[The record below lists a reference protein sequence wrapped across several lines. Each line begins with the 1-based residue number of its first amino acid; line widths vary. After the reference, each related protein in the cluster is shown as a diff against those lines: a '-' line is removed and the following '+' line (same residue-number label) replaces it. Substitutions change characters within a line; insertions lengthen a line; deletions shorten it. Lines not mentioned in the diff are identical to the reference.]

1 MQQLTATTST
11 APAADT
17 STYIDA
23 VSVQDMFVDPS
34 YQRELDVP
42 RARRMAEKWER
53 PLVGVIEVSD
63 RGPAQH
69 PRFAVVDGQHRF
81 AAAKL
86 RDAAAVLVANVHV
99 GLNVRDEA
107 HLFYAI
113 DAKRT
118 RLTTWDRW
126 NARRGS
132 GDPTVLAVDDIAHTL
147 GLQVDNAPTNG
158 NIRCVSTCEK
168 ILQLGG
174 RTLLRETLELVVE
187 VWGVEPEAF
196 DAPLLHGTSYVLY
209 HYGSELDT
217 TRLADAMVDC
227 SPRQFKAKAI
237 ALREYERGTMP
248 KLAALVI
255 VSSYNRTKG
264 PKLVAPKDF
273 TKPSKRP
280 RRTDLPERQAS

>member
-1 MQQLTATTST
+1 MITT
-11 APAADT
+11 PAGP
-17 STYIDA
+17 YIDA
-23 VSVQDMFVDPS
+23 LAIKDMFVDPS
-34 YQRELDVP
+34 YQRELDLP
-42 RARRMAEKWER
+42 RARRMADNWER

-63 RGPAQH
+63 RGATVH

-86 RDAAAVLVANVHV
+86 LDPAGVLVANVHV
-99 GLNVRDEA
+99 GLDVRDEA

-132 GDPTVLAVDDIAHTL
+132 GDPAVLAVDDIADSL
-147 GLQVDNAPTNG
+147 GLQVDNAPASG

-174 RTLLRETLELVVE
+174 HNLLRETLELVVE
-187 VWGVEPEAF
+187 VWGVGPEAF
-196 DAPLLHGTSYVLY
+196 DAPLLHGTAYLLH

-217 TRLADAMVDC
+217 ARLADAMVDC

-255 VSSYNRTKG
+255 VSTYNRTKG

-273 TKPSKRP
+273 TKPSKA
-280 RRTDLPERQAS
+280 RRRSDVPQSKAS